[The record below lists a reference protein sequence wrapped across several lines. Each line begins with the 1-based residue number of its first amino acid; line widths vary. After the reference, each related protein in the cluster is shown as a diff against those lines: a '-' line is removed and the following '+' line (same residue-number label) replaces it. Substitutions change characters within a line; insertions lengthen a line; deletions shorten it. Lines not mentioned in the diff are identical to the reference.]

1 MSKYKFSFLAC
12 FTEQRCL
19 QMEKTVDINESCQ
32 FLEDLEMLSAVHDE
46 NTPSFKEEASPDD
59 HQNGFGGI
67 RLQGNPLE
75 QLGLY
80 MKVDDED
87 EEEELPQSAAEPSKD
102 VEEGEI
108 D

>member
-1 MSKYKFSFLAC
+1 
-12 FTEQRCL
+12 
-19 QMEKTVDINESCQ
+19 MEKTVDINESSQ
-32 FLEDLEMLSAVHDE
+32 FLEDLEMLSGVQDE
-46 NTPSFKEEASPDD
+46 PLISFAEESSPDRPQNGLGSFK
-59 HQNGFGGI
+59 
-67 RLQGNPLE
+67 RQGSFNPLE

-87 EEEELPQSAAEPSKD
+87 EEEEPPKNEAGPTDD